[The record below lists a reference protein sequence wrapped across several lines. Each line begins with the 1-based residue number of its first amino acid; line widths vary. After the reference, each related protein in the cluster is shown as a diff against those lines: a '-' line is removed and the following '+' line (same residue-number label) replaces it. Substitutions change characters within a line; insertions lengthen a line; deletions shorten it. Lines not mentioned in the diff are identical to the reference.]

1 MAVREYFRAGDIVK
15 RNQDVT
21 DPFHEPL
28 EAARRI
34 TNVPLLATLAEKVDA
49 KHTALLVI
57 DMQNDFCAPGGLV
70 DRGGRDV
77 SAVAEMAPR
86 LARLIAT
93 ARGAGV
99 RVIFVRCSYSADAN
113 VYLSDVWLEQAA
125 RRQGGGYTLTPVC
138 QDGTWG
144 CDYFGDVRPQP
155 GDIVVV
161 KHRYS
166 AFHGTDLELILRANG
181 VRTVVLTGVSTHV
194 CVETSARDAFVRD
207 FYAVTVRDGTAAYS
221 LQEHEHALA
230 ILDRFFGQVVDSVE
244 LQKSWNAATV

>member
-1 MAVREYFRAGDIVK
+1 MADII
-15 RNQDVT
+15 T
-21 DPFHEPL
+21 EPL
-28 EAARRI
+28 AAARRMAR
-34 TNVPLLATLAEKVDA
+34 VPVLSSLAEKVDPT
-49 KHTALLVI
+49 HTALLVI

-77 SAVAEMAPR
+77 SGVADMEPR
-86 LARLIAT
+86 LARLIAV
-93 ARGAGV
+93 ARKAAV
-99 RVIFVRCSYSADAN
+99 RIIFVRCSYSTDTN

-125 RRQGGGYTLTPVC
+125 RRQGSGYTLSPVC

-144 CDYFGDVRPQP
+144 CDYFGAVHPEPD
-155 GDIVVV
+155 DIIVV

-207 FYAVTVRDGTAAYS
+207 FYSVIASDATAAYS
-221 LQEHEHALA
+221 SEEHERALA
-230 ILDRFFGQVVDSVE
+230 VLDRFFGQVVDSDHLMRLWNPRTGEHEE
-244 LQKSWNAATV
+244 L